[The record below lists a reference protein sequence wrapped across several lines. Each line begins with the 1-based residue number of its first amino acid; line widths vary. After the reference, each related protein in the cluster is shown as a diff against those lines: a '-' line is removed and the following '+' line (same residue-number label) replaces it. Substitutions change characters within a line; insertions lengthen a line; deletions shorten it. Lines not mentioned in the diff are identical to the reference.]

1 MEPIKEVDT
10 IGIMPKRA
18 GVVTNRTA
26 ARAAASD
33 IVYPIRYTETQ
44 VMPVADEVLLRNRI
58 LNRHSG
64 AEQKYKYKLLR
75 SLVLTKLRSNG
86 WSSIA
91 MLAARSG
98 AGASLSAINLAVS
111 IAMDTRHTVL
121 LVDLNLRAPSI
132 HHYFGITP
140 EFGFMDIVS
149 GAAGVKDVLINPG
162 IEGLSVLPSIDC
174 HDAPSEILGS
184 PFVADFMTEL
194 RERYHSRIIIFDL
207 PPLLESE
214 DAVAFMP
221 CYDAGLLVCRHGVTP
236 AADLATLADLLAGK
250 PLLGSIVNDVK

>member
-1 MEPIKEVDT
+1 MESVKEVDA
-10 IGIMPKRA
+10 IGIMPKRTGA
-18 GVVTNRTA
+18 VSGRTA
-26 ARAAASD
+26 VSAAASD
-33 IVYPIRYTETQ
+33 IAYPIRYTETQ
-44 VMPVADEVLLRNRI
+44 VLPVTDEVLLRNRI
-58 LNRHSG
+58 LNTHSG

-75 SLVLTKLRSNG
+75 SLVLTKLRANG
-86 WSSIA
+86 WNSLA

-98 AGASLSAINLAVS
+98 EGVSLTAINLAVS

-132 HHYFGITP
+132 HQYFGIMP

-149 GAAGVKDVLINPG
+149 GAAGVKDVLVNPG
-162 IEGLSVLPSIDC
+162 IEGLSVLPSIEC

-194 RERYHSRIIIFDL
+194 RDRYHSRIIIFDM
-207 PPLLESE
+207 PPLLETE

-221 CYDAGLLVCRHGVTP
+221 CYDAGLLVCRHGITP
-236 AADLATLADLLAGK
+236 VADLMALADLLAGK